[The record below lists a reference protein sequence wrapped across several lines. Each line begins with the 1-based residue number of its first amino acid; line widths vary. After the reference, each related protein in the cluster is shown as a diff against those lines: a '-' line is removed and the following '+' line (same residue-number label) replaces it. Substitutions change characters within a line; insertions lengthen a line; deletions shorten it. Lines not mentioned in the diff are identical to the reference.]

1 LFAGNNYHPD
11 AIPNHQEMNNPIDV
25 QLNSR
30 ISRNDR
36 FAIYRLPGESHCTL
50 VDLSPPKPFSFSQFD
65 ESQIAEGFVVCPFDG
80 QQTSGWWFPTAEL
93 WPISINSAIES
104 DGYNPIISNEFDAV
118 RHGFEQYANQFSMLM
133 ESISKGEVKKVILSR
148 IIEIDIN
155 LQQKLSRLFQLL
167 CRQNPAAFVYLIV
180 TPETG
185 AWMGASPEL
194 LLSKRGK
201 EFTTVS
207 LAGTRNLNEMDPGQ
221 WNTKEIEEQNVVS
234 NFIDRLMESYNIG
247 TFKKSGPAIT
257 RAGSVTHLKTT
268 YHFTA
273 DGINGTLGSF
283 IKAMHP
289 TPALG
294 GEPKDAAMALIRKVE
309 KHNRSY
315 YGGFIG
321 PVSDK
326 EINLFVNIRCMK
338 IEAEKIKIYTGGG
351 LTSDSD
357 LHQEWNET
365 ILKSQ
370 TLLAAINNL

>member
-1 LFAGNNYHPD
+1 
-11 AIPNHQEMNNPIDV
+11 
-25 QLNSR
+25 
-30 ISRNDR
+30 
-36 FAIYRLPGESHCTL
+36 
-50 VDLSPPKPFSFSQFD
+50 VDLSSPKPFSFSQFD
-65 ESQIAEGFVVCPFDG
+65 ESPIAEGFVVCPFDDQNATG
-80 QQTSGWWFPTAEL
+80 FWFPTTEL
-93 WPISINSAIES
+93 WPLTTNSLVEESGIKTISSI
-104 DGYNPIISNEFDAV
+104 GVDAV

-133 ESISKGEVKKVILSR
+133 DSISKGEVKKVILSR
-148 IIEIDIN
+148 VIEIDLN
-155 LQQKLSRLFQLL
+155 LQEKLSRLFQLL
-167 CRQNPAAFVYLIV
+167 CRQNPSAFIYLIV

-185 AWMGASPEL
+185 TWMGASPEL

-221 WNTKEIEEQNVVS
+221 WNAKEIEEQNVVS
-234 NFIDRLMESYNIG
+234 NYIDRLLENYNIG

-294 GEPKDAAMALIRKVE
+294 GEPKDAAMALIRNVE
-309 KHNRSY
+309 KHDRSY

-326 EINLFVNIRCMK
+326 EISLFVNIRCMK
-338 IEAEKIKIYTGGG
+338 IESEKIKIYTGGG
-351 LTSDSD
+351 LTTDSD

-370 TLLAAINNL
+370 TLLSAINNL

>member
-1 LFAGNNYHPD
+1 
-11 AIPNHQEMNNPIDV
+11 MNNPIDI

-30 ISRNDR
+30 INKNDR
-36 FAIYRLPGESHCTL
+36 FAIYRLPGETKCTL
-50 VDLSPPKPFSFSQFD
+50 VDLSSPKPFLFSQFD
-65 ESQIAEGFVVCPFDG
+65 EPSIAEGFVICPFDDQIG
-80 QQTSGWWFPTAEL
+80 TGLWFHISEL
-93 WPISINSAIES
+93 WSIATNSVVDEPGIKTANSI
-104 DGYNPIISNEFDAV
+104 GLDAV
-118 RHGFEQYANQFSMLM
+118 RIGFEEYANQFTTLM
-133 ESISKGEVKKVILSR
+133 ESISKGDIKKVILSR
-148 IIEIDIN
+148 VIEIDIN
-155 LQQKLSRLFQLL
+155 LQQKLSKLYQLL
-167 CRQNPAAFVYLIV
+167 CQQNPAAFVYLIA

-185 AWMGASPEL
+185 FWMGASPEL
-194 LLSKRGK
+194 LIRKHGK

-221 WNTKEIEEQNVVS
+221 WNAKEIEEQSVVS
-234 NFIDRLMESYNIG
+234 NYIDRLMESCKIG
-247 TFKKSGPAIT
+247 AFKKNGPAIT

-268 YHFTA
+268 YHFTT
-273 DGINGTLGSF
+273 DGINGTVGSF

-294 GEPKDAAMALIRKVE
+294 GEPKDAAMSLIRKVE
-309 KHNRSY
+309 KHNRSF

-338 IEAEKIKIYTGGG
+338 IESEKIKIFTGGG

-357 LHQEWNET
+357 LHQEWSET

-370 TLLAAINNL
+370 TLLSAINNL